1 MMVGPRWIL
10 FLTFFTFSETVVSY
24 NIYVSQVTRTETLV
38 VSSESLD
45 GENINLSSLITT
57 LPNTTKS
64 ILNDGKIFSNI
75 KDESEISKAE
85 TNTENNLIDSAHN
98 VSNILKNKNDQLNS
112 SKSQNGNSNSSIQP
126 VQVKNIDI
134 IPIKLKNITP
144 QSSTEPQH
152 PVSNISSTQKPE
164 RPAKPAGA
172 SSSNPNMTL
181 VDRSAFVGDL
191 CATGFVKVNGKCV
204 EQM

>member
-10 FLTFFTFSETVVSY
+10 FFTFFTFSETVASY
-24 NIYVSQVTRTETLV
+24 NIFVSQVTRTETLV

-45 GENINLSSLITT
+45 GENIKLSSLITT

-75 KDESEISKAE
+75 KDEGEISSAE
-85 TNTENNLIDSAHN
+85 TNNEDKLIESAHN
-98 VSNILKNKNDQLNS
+98 VSNILKNNNDQLNS
-112 SKSQNGNSNSSIQP
+112 SKSQNGNSNNTIQP

-134 IPIKLKNITP
+134 IPIKLKNTTP
-144 QSSTEPQH
+144 QSPKEPQL